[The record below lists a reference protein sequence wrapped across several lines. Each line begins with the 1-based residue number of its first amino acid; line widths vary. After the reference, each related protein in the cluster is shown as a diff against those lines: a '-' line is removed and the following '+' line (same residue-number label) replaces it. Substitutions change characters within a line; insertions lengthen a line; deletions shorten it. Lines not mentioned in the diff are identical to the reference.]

1 MGHRVLSLFFLL
13 QHTLSSSTPNPTA
26 DPTPNPTP
34 YPTPNPTPYPTP
46 NPTPEP
52 NDDMNKAADAETKTV
67 EDADVVVVGAI
78 SAAATL
84 GQLVGMIVTTVVVA
98 VV

>member
-1 MGHRVLSLFFLL
+1 
-13 QHTLSSSTPNPTA
+13 
-26 DPTPNPTP
+26 
-34 YPTPNPTPYPTP
+34 
-46 NPTPEP
+46 
-52 NDDMNKAADAETKTV
+52 MNKAADAETKTV

-98 VV
+98 VIVGPVLA